1 MKSARIETDLKRR
14 IEQSKDWVEHP
25 TPVKGLHVRGQAAEA
40 MPMSLLDSPK
50 RADSHGVEFELDLE
64 GESHQSVIVH
74 VRIKPE
80 WTAGREG
87 TDSPPFVMVYVVHS
101 GTGSEDLL
109 HHDVIQNEELYPK
122 LEALPIDQWYGV
134 WLNRALAAKSNYKLF
149 LKETQV

>member
-1 MKSARIETDLKRR
+1 MKSAVIESDLKRR
-14 IEQSKDWVEHP
+14 IGQSRDWVAHP
-25 TPVKGLHVRGQAAEA
+25 TPVRGLHVRGQSAEA
-40 MPMSLLDSPK
+40 TPLGFLDSPK
-50 RADSHGVEFELDLE
+50 RADANGVEFELNLI
-64 GESHQSVIVH
+64 GEAHQSVILH

-80 WTAGREG
+80 WTAGKEG